1 MEKLPP
7 QLWCYFSPKL
17 GQKFP
22 RPAMPIIPI
31 YKCSK
36 CNRNTNHK
44 PKYSLSLKMCLQTNK
59 EIDLMCVGQIRPT
72 TCRTPPFKNDKD
84 KRHKKPQYVV
94 SYLRNVLTTLKKN
107 WVKHSRKGRRS
118 DVRIRDQ
125 KGPIAFLRT

>member
-1 MEKLPP
+1 M
-7 QLWCYFSPKL
+7 
-17 GQKFP
+17 
-22 RPAMPIIPI
+22 I
-31 YKCSK
+31 
-36 CNRNTNHK
+36 
-44 PKYSLSLKMCLQTNK
+44 SLSLKMCLQTNK